1 MPEGEDLHRHGLRSS
16 NKKPQLTKAL
26 EQSREGDELVMRRW
40 RSSTTFGGRINSK
53 VSAQHF
59 QFSYA
64 RPAGPSP
71 LLSESSGF
79 FTAHLASQDLGPH
92 NQILTP
98 AKTVTPIKF
107 HRP

>member
-59 QFSYA
+59 QFSTRGPLVLLHSFLN
-64 RPAGPSP
+64 RPASLQLISP
-71 LLSESSGF
+71 VR
-79 FTAHLASQDLGPH
+79 TLAPTTKS
-92 NQILTP
+92 
-98 AKTVTPIKF
+98 
-107 HRP
+107 